1 AATLPSNGRDGL
13 FNLAQGWRLHP
24 GYTPWHD
31 LRDLLWYV
39 SALCVVVLAVILIRR
54 HDDHGLLFGYLTVLA
69 VLSAAAMFLSFLAR
83 ESLEDQAAFMFAI
96 LAGLGVLALVLT
108 AYDWARRQFMIAAAV
123 VAAGLSIFIV
133 RVGFES
139 LKVPP
144 QWDRNQ
150 IAARAL

>member
-1 AATLPSNGRDGL
+1 MRSPFTREGRRHNFVTLSLPGLLLLAPCALCAATLPSNGRDGL

-83 ESLEDQAAFMFAI
+83 KSLEDQ
-96 LAGLGVLALVLT
+96 
-108 AYDWARRQFMIAAAV
+108 
-123 VAAGLSIFIV
+123 
-133 RVGFES
+133 
-139 LKVPP
+139 
-144 QWDRNQ
+144 
-150 IAARAL
+150 